1 MQTKREW
8 KWNNSYQTDSEK
20 NDFGYDSKKSNIEYK
35 WVANFSAGKIK
46 SLKSNQIIYKV
57 KNLKGQSIVD
67 KGKVAGL
74 ESKYKE
80 PQKIKEYNFDKFT
93 SGISQDA
100 KLKEK
105 AHTIIKK
112 HLDEDYNEDD
122 PIKID
127 NSDSKFLFD
136 NEDAIV
142 VDLKKGNSN

>member
-80 PQKIKEYNFDKFT
+80 PQK
-93 SGISQDA
+93 
-100 KLKEK
+100 
-105 AHTIIKK
+105 
-112 HLDEDYNEDD
+112 
-122 PIKID
+122 
-127 NSDSKFLFD
+127 
-136 NEDAIV
+136 
-142 VDLKKGNSN
+142 